1 MMRDGFKAPI
11 RYAVGDDEMRKH
23 DRFRP
28 LYQKYYWR
36 VVRFYVRSFRLTEE
50 DAEELAQD
58 AFLRF
63 YEAMDEYRG
72 DAEWAFF
79 ETIARNVAYNR
90 IRSQKTAKRSGRMV
104 DIDDPDFSHEPEAP
118 AVPDYAEREEEALRG
133 KRLRDA
139 IAQLPSG
146 GRECL
151 QLWLDDFKYDEIAKF
166 LGITLDAVKSRLRDA
181 KKLLRARLGDD
192 ALPEDEQ

>member
-1 MMRDGFKAPI
+1 MTKD
-11 RYAVGDDEMRKH
+11 
-23 DRFRP
+23 DRFRS

-36 VVRFYVRSFRLTEE
+36 VVRFYVRSFRLSEE
-50 DAEELAQD
+50 DAQELAQD

-79 ETIARNVAYNR
+79 ETIARNLAYNR
-90 IRSQKTAKRSGRMV
+90 IRSQNTAKRRGKTV
-104 DIDDPDFSHEPEAP
+104 DIDDPEFANEPAAP
-118 AVPDYAEREEEALRG
+118 AGPDFAQQEQDALRT

-146 GRECL
+146 QRDCM
-151 QLWLDDFKYDEIAKF
+151 QLWIDELKFKEIAKF
-166 LGITLDAVKSRLRDA
+166 LGITMDAVKSRLRDA
-181 KKLLRARLGDD
+181 RKLLRARLGDGD
-192 ALPEDEQ
+192 APPEDEE